1 MALPKLPAVAIA
13 LLLAAGGLASCGG
26 DDSSGQGSGQD
37 VPEGAV
43 AVVGDTE
50 ITRAELQDRV
60 AALRRVQKASSS
72 GGQQVSGAK
81 ALQQQALSTLL
92 LAAALEQEAKE
103 RGVEVS
109 DAEVQKT
116 WDSVA
121 AKQFKNKKQLQRF
134 LGGQSEQDVLDQLRL
149 QALNE
154 RVLANVSEQAGGGK
168 KGEKAAAEFQKE
180 FQQRWREKTSCG
192 EGQQAATM
200 CGDEN

>member
-1 MALPKLPAVAIA
+1 MALSKLPAVAIA

-26 DDSSGQGSGQD
+26 DDSSGQD
-37 VPEGAV
+37 VPEGSV

-50 ITRAELQDRV
+50 ITRAELQDRI

-72 GGQQVSGAK
+72 GGQQVAGAK

-109 DAEVQKT
+109 DAEVRKT

-168 KGEKAAAEFQKE
+168 KGERAAREFQKE

-192 EGQQAATM
+192 EGQQAAAL

>member
-1 MALPKLPAVAIA
+1 MVLSKVLALALAA
-13 LLLAAGGLASCGG
+13 LLAVVGLAACGG
-26 DDSSGQGSGQD
+26 DDSSGQE
-37 VPEGAV
+37 VPEGSV

-60 AALRRVQKASSS
+60 AALRRVQKASST
-72 GGQQVSGAK
+72 GGQKVSGAE
-81 ALQQQALSTLL
+81 ALRQQALSTLL

-168 KGEKAAAEFQKE
+168 KGEKAARAFQKE
-180 FQQRWREKTSCG
+180 FQQRWSEKTSCG
-192 EGQQAATM
+192 EGQQTATL
-200 CGDEN
+200 CGDGN